1 VPSEEIKVMF
11 HGGGEEVGNVALYLE
26 DHTGTNVVIDYGMV
40 PSDPPRYPSMIK
52 NIQNAILT
60 HVHLDHVALAPW
72 LASTWGTQLHCTPF
86 TASTCEL
93 IWRDTH
99 KIARIEKHPLIWDLH
114 DLDEGLRMLRPTP
127 LLEWQDLGEW
137 KWRFHDAGHIVGAA
151 MVEIDMKHTRI
162 LITGDYDTRA
172 TPTTNAAVPIEA
184 DIVFT
189 EGTYGGRNH
198 ALRSETEERFL
209 AAIERVI
216 DRGGQVLVPAFAIGR
231 SQDILRLLERSN
243 KNLEIHFDGM
253 GRKVT
258 ELMLQHPNEVVDS
271 NGLQAMYQRSRRVTS
286 KTDRKKA
293 IERAD
298 VILTTSGML
307 NGGPA
312 LWYLNRL
319 QDDPRSA
326 VFLTGFQVPGSG
338 GHSLL
343 EKGSIPIWGKDVSI
357 ACEVDLFPLSTHA
370 GHDEIVEFVEAT
382 GARDVVIYH
391 SDAQH
396 SQPALVNALATS
408 ERRVHTQKNDVHFT
422 LPITNSSSES

>member
-1 VPSEEIKVMF
+1 MF

-40 PSDPPRYPSMIK
+40 PSNPPKYPSIIK
-52 NIQNAILT
+52 NVQNAILT

-86 TASTCEL
+86 TASTCEM

-99 KIARIEKHPLIWDLH
+99 KIARIERHPLIWDLH
-114 DLDEGLRMLRPTP
+114 DLDEGLRMLRPTQ
-127 LLEWQDLGEW
+127 LLDWQELGSW
-137 KWRFHDAGHIVGAA
+137 RWRFHDAGHIVGAA
-151 MVEIDMKHTRI
+151 MVEIDMKHTRV
-162 LITGDYDTRA
+162 LITGDYDTRPS
-172 TPTTNAAVPIEA
+172 PTTNGAVPIEA

-198 ALRSETEERFL
+198 APRKETEERL
-209 AAIERVI
+209 LSSIERVI
-216 DRGGQVLVPAFAIGR
+216 DRGGRVLIPAFAIGR
-231 SQDILRLLERSN
+231 SQDILRILERSS

-258 ELMLQHPNEVVDS
+258 ELMLQHQDEVTDCEA
-271 NGLQAMYQRSRRVTS
+271 LQAMYQKSRRVTS

-319 QDDPRSA
+319 RNDPRSA
-326 VFLTGFQVPGSG
+326 VFLTGFQVPGTG
-338 GHSLL
+338 GSSLI
-343 EKGSIPIWGKDVSI
+343 EKGSLPIWGKQVSI
-357 ACEVDLFPLSTHA
+357 ACEVDIFPLSTHA
-370 GHDEIVEFVEAT
+370 GHDEIIQFVEAT

-391 SDAQH
+391 SDRKL
-396 SQPALVNALATS
+396 SQPALVQALSTPQ
-408 ERRVHTQKNDVHFT
+408 RNVHTEKNDTEFI
-422 LPITNSSSES
+422 LPDSNQSSEA